1 MVKADE
7 LIKKQKEKE
16 NKRQI
21 TYNKIYDNIEKKII
35 LASSIDNS
43 YLWYEIPEY
52 LIGFP
57 FYKLDDCKN
66 FIINKLKSNSFE
78 VDFIEPNILLI
89 KWFDKS

>member
-35 LASSIDNS
+35 LASSIDIS

-57 FYKLDDCKN
+57 F
-66 FIINKLKSNSFE
+66 
-78 VDFIEPNILLI
+78 
-89 KWFDKS
+89 